1 MTGIIIVTHGQLG
14 DVLIETAE
22 IIFTTKPDALISV
35 SIDLKE
41 DAEKLR
47 KKIHDAIKTVG
58 PQNGVL
64 ILTDM
69 FGGTPSNLSYSFL
82 EEGRIEV
89 LSGVNLPVL
98 IKAINIRHKE
108 TDLHRMAE
116 IIEEYGKKS
125 ISLASA
131 ILKGNKRG

>member
-58 PQNGVL
+58 AQNGVL